1 MDSLKHPWPRRLA
14 LATWLSALPLV
25 VLGSSVTTLR
35 AGMAIDG
42 WWVLD
47 RGEGDH
53 FLFAYPIEKWF
64 ANVGTFTEHTHRLF
78 GALVGLLSIAL
89 VIAVQRAQAGAQR
102 VRVAWAGLL
111 GVCAQGTIGGL
122 RVLENSPNLAFLHG
136 VFAQA
141 VLAILAGNVV
151 LNDAGFLAARA
162 REHAQAASLWRM
174 AKLAI
179 VAVFGQIF
187 LGAWLRHSGND
198 LALVAHIAFAA
209 LATGAVIAL
218 ARGLRE
224 TRVPELARAARQLL
238 WLILAQ
244 VAIGVLTLVAI
255 VLVSGG
261 FTAEVSAA
269 ETITASAHVL
279 FGAFTLQACVGA
291 ALWIAR
297 RLTLRESV
305 ASPAGAEV
313 AR

>member
-1 MDSLKHPWPRRLA
+1 MDLKHPWPRRLA

-47 RGEGDH
+47 RGDGDH
-53 FLFAYPIEKWF
+53 FLFAYPIEKWC

-89 VIAVQRAQAGAQR
+89 VLAVQRAKAGAQR
-102 VRVAWAGLL
+102 VRLAWVGLFA
-111 GVCAQGTIGGL
+111 VCAQGTIGGF
-122 RVLENSPNLAFLHG
+122 RVLENSPDLAFLHG

-141 VLAILAGNVV
+141 VLAVLAVNVV
-151 LNDAGFLAARA
+151 LNDTRFLAARA
-162 REHAQAASLWRM
+162 REHAQAASLGRM

-187 LGAWLRHSGND
+187 LGAWLRHSGSD

-209 LATGAVIAL
+209 LATGAVITL